1 MINLKIFLVEED
13 TQEALKIKETFESF
27 GYSVLSVASPEED
40 VIARARDLMP
50 DLIVMDL
57 SFKEGLEYFQAPEEM
72 ENLNLPIIYLTT
84 SAQWEDIAVRENIST
99 DQDSYLIKPYDD
111 VELKYAIELA
121 IYKNFKKLK
130 NYYKAIFEHTGTA
143 TIIIE
148 EDTTISLANSE
159 FEKLSGYSKE
169 EIEGKKSWTEF
180 ASKEDLDKMKE
191 YHRLR
196 RIDPDSVPFIYDF
209 RFVDREGT
217 VKNVHMN
224 IGMIPGTNK
233 SVASMMDVTERKL
246 SGKNSES

>member
-13 TQEALKIKETFESF
+13 TQEALNIKETFESF
-27 GYSVLSVASPEED
+27 GYSVISVASPEED

-84 SAQWEDIAVRENIST
+84 SAQWEDIAVRENISP

-111 VELKYAIELA
+111 LELKYAIELA

-169 EIEGKKSWTEF
+169 EIEGKK
-180 ASKEDLDKMKE
+180 A
-191 YHRLR
+191 
-196 RIDPDSVPFIYDF
+196 
-209 RFVDREGT
+209 GQ
-217 VKNVHMN
+217 
-224 IGMIPGTNK
+224 
-233 SVASMMDVTERKL
+233 
-246 SGKNSES
+246 NSPQKKIWIR

>member
-13 TQEALKIKETFESF
+13 TQEALNIKETLESF
-27 GYSVLSVASPEED
+27 GYSVISMASPEED
-40 VIARARDLMP
+40 VITRARDLMP

-57 SFKEGLEYFQAPEEM
+57 SFKEDLEHFQATEEIK
-72 ENLNLPIIYLTT
+72 NLNLPIIYLTT
-84 SAQWEDIAVRENIST
+84 SAQWEDMAVRENISP

-121 IYKNFKKLK
+121 IYKNYKKLK

-159 FEKLSGYSKE
+159 FEKLSGYSKK

-196 RIDPDSVPFIYDF
+196 RIDSASVPVIYDF

-246 SGKNSES
+246 SRKNSKS

>member
-13 TQEALKIKETFESF
+13 TQEALNIKETLESF
-27 GYSVLSVASPEED
+27 GYSVISVASPEED
-40 VIARARDLMP
+40 VITRARDLMP

-57 SFKEGLEYFQAPEEM
+57 SFTEDLEHFQATEEIK
-72 ENLNLPIIYLTT
+72 NLNLPIIYLTT
-84 SAQWEDIAVRENIST
+84 SAQWEDIAVRENISP

>member
-1 MINLKIFLVEED
+1 MTNLKIFLVEED
-13 TQEALKIKETFESF
+13 AKEAFNIKKALESF
-27 GYSVLSVASPEED
+27 DYSVISVASPGED
-40 VIARARDLMP
+40 VISKARDLMP

-57 SFKEGLEYFQAPEEM
+57 SREGGLEYFQVPEKM
-72 ENLNLPIIYLTT
+72 ENLNLPIIYLT
-84 SAQWEDIAVRENIST
+84 SPAHWESIAAGENKST

-130 NYYKAIFEHTGTA
+130 NFYKAIFEHTGTA

-169 EIEGKKSWTEF
+169 EIQGKKSWTEF

-209 RFVDREGT
+209 RFVDRQGT
-217 VKNVHMN
+217 VKKVHMN

-246 SGKNSES
+246 SRKNSES